1 MPLMAVAFPILPGKT
16 AEWRAFMDELDGPR
30 HAEFIESRRKAGV
43 HERTF
48 LQSTPMGDLV
58 IVTLEGDDP
67 EHAFAQMM
75 STDDAFTKWFAER
88 GAAVHGLDPAV
99 PLTGAPSELVADTDP
114 CGRRRVTTAS
124 LQGQDEG
131 PLASTGGSSRGV
143 AKDAEARVPSPRP
156 YALSS
161 HPRLTGEDHDERT
174 TGDADR
180 SRLRDDRRRR

>member
-16 AEWRAFMDELDGPR
+16 PEWQAFMDELNGAR

-75 STDDAFTKWFAER
+75 SADDAFTKWFAER
-88 GAAVHGLDPAV
+88 GAAVHGLDPTT
-99 PLTGAPSELVADTDP
+99 PLTGSPSKLVVDT
-114 CGRRRVTTAS
+114 
-124 LQGQDEG
+124 
-131 PLASTGGSSRGV
+131 
-143 AKDAEARVPSPRP
+143 AKEAIAAR
-156 YALSS
+156 
-161 HPRLTGEDHDERT
+161 
-174 TGDADR
+174 
-180 SRLRDDRRRR
+180 